1 MGMASPGGL
10 SSGTVRGVVEM
21 DISQLIAAANHARQL
36 GQAFERALNG
46 VNAPAQRAQNS
57 INSLGQDMLRL
68 AGIASTVAFAR
79 QFAQFAIQADAT
91 ATAYRRQSIAAVELA
106 GSQGKLNDLLDE
118 YAKVTGNQIDKA
130 QSLADVTKLQAIGFA
145 DTTAELNEFVS
156 SARGASLALGK
167 SQEYIIGQLQLA
179 IANQSKLR
187 LDQIGLGVEEVETR
201 IKALRAANGQLTTSM
216 AYQNAVLGLLKEKFG
231 ALTNSLEAQ
240 ATGAEKAS
248 KAWKDLKLEFGE
260 SLGPAVGGI
269 MEYVSQL
276 LGEARQSISG
286 IAADLRYINSLMPDW
301 ATMPQAAT
309 PLTPTRYRGLEEGVL
324 ATRVSSGQQRADY
337 LSNNIAALR
346 ASGGNAAE
354 IAKQETELKAVNQ
367 ELAMFR
373 AQLMRITLL
382 AGDYSKAGTSG
393 LDLGALNRLVPNRGT
408 ATGPS
413 FNDTQTDAIRQWA
426 TSVQA
431 IERDAATQRLDA
443 TRQYESQRAET
454 ISDYGRTVV
463 REEQDFAR
471 SRARALADYARQIAD
486 AREESAQREADA
498 ARDLARAI
506 ANVREE
512 AGKREAK
519 WQSDYSEKIA
529 EMRAD
534 SNERLA
540 DLEADYAKARERAE
554 LDHRD
559 RLLSAAARLDAV
571 GVFEEQRNFARQQ
584 KDAQDNYEDQR
595 SEIKKALAEQ
605 LADALEAQQERLEEA
620 RAGDAERLQDMQ
632 AAFEEQRAEARAAD
646 ADRLRDMQEDFERRL
661 AREDEDRQIQNQR
674 RAEDHAAQMAQ
685 MANAQAERMA
695 QIDEQTAREKKAL
708 EEQFLEELEAEG
720 LHNAQWLKIQAER
733 QRQSLKSFDLW
744 WEEIN
749 KRFAIQGPKT
759 RADTPPIAFPDSFA
773 AGGWVQRSGM
783 AMVHAGEYVANRQTA
798 AAMAGGMARNITVG
812 DIYVT
817 PLPGMDTDALAV
829 AVRRELMAALEEAA

>member
-10 SSGTVRGVVEM
+10 SAGVARGVVEM

-36 GQAFERALNG
+36 GMAFERALNG

-68 AGIASTVAFAR
+68 AGIASGVAFAR

-216 AYQNAVLGLLKEKFG
+216 AYQNAVLGLLNEKYG
-231 ALTNSLEAQ
+231 VLTTSTAAQ
-240 ATGAEKAS
+240 ATGAERAA
-248 KAWKDLKLEFGE
+248 KAWKDLSLSFGN
-260 SLGPAVGGI
+260 LVGPSVD
-269 MEYVSQL
+269 Q
-276 LGEARQSISG
+276 
-286 IAADLRYINSLMPDW
+286 
-301 ATMPQAAT
+301 
-309 PLTPTRYRGLEEGVL
+309 
-324 ATRVSSGQQRADY
+324 VSSK
-337 LSNNIAALR
+337 LAALFNLISSGFDR
-346 ASGGNAAE
+346 SSAAIQDFGKWLQWLGTVTLPESVRTQGRDFMASMGYSLAPTAPRTIGGPSRSERNRP
-354 IAKQETELKAVNQ
+354 V
-367 ELAMFR
+367 
-373 AQLMRITLL
+373 
-382 AGDYSKAGTSG
+382 AGMG
-393 LDLGALNRLVPNRGT
+393 
-408 ATGPS
+408 GPS

-454 ISDYGRTVV
+454 ISDYGKSIA
-463 REEQDFAR
+463 REEADFAK
-471 SRARALADYARQIAD
+471 SRARSLADYAKQVAD
-486 AREESAQREADA
+486 AREDAARREVDA
-498 ARDLARAI
+498 ARDYARAV
-506 ANVREE
+506 ANIHED
-512 AGKREAK
+512 AGKRDAK
-519 WQSDYSEKIA
+519 WQSDYSERIA
-529 EMRAD
+529 ELRAD
-534 SNERLA
+534 SNERLIEL
-540 DLEADYAKARERAE
+540 DADYAKARERAE

-559 RLLSAAARLDAV
+559 RLMGAAARLDAV
-571 GVFEEQRNFARQQ
+571 GVFEEQRNYARQQ
-584 KDAQDNYEDQR
+584 KDAADNHDEQR
-595 SEIKKALAEQ
+595 TKIQKALDEQ
-605 LADALEAQQERLEEA
+605 LADALKAQQERLEES
-620 RAGDAERLQDMQ
+620 RAADAERLQDMQ

-661 AREDEDRQIQNQR
+661 AQEDEDRQIQNQR

-685 MANAQAERMA
+685 MATAQAERMA
-695 QIDEQTAREKKAL
+695 QIDEQVAREKKSL
-708 EEQFLEELEAEG
+708 EEKFLTELEAEG
-720 LHNAQWLKIQAER
+720 LHNKNWLTVQDLR
-733 QRQSLKSFDLW
+733 QKESLKLFDEFWKEL
-744 WEEIN
+744 N
-749 KRFAIQGPKT
+749 KRWAIQGPKT
-759 RADTPPIAFPDSFA
+759 EAQTPAPAFPSSFA

-783 AMVHAGEYVANRQTA
+783 AMVHQGEWVANRQTA
-798 AAMAGGMARNITVG
+798 AAMAGGMIRNISIG
-812 DIYVT
+812 DIYVQA
-817 PLPGMDTDALAV
+817 LPGMSEDALVV